1 MSTIHRSPWHAGEV
15 QLQAR
20 HGVAERMAEVGARVI
35 RDHMPDQ
42 HRTFYA
48 QLPFLVLGAVD
59 DAGDPW
65 ATLVEGEPGFV
76 HSPDPRTL
84 RVDALPDPDDPA
96 SAGLTVGAALG
107 CLGIELPTRR
117 RNRVN
122 GRVRGRDDAGFT
134 VAAEWSF
141 GNCPQYI
148 QTRTPVEVVREAAPA
163 EPMTG
168 LDEAA
173 RLAITTADTFFVAS
187 YVDEDGDPA
196 RRGVDVSHR
205 GGRPGFVRVDGE
217 VLTIPDFAGNLF
229 FNTLGNLLVNPRAGL
244 VFVDFARGHLLQI
257 SGPTELVLAGEE
269 LAQVAGAE
277 RLWRVRAQQVVRRRG
292 ALASRWRFE
301 QFSPRSLAT
310 GAWGRDNVGTP

>member
-1 MSTIHRSPWHAGEV
+1 M
-15 QLQAR
+15 
-20 HGVAERMAEVGARVI
+20 
-35 RDHMPDQ
+35 
-42 HRTFYA
+42 
-48 QLPFLVLGAVD
+48 
-59 DAGDPW
+59 
-65 ATLVEGEPGFV
+65 VEGAPGFV

-84 RVDALPDPDDPA
+84 RIDALPGADDPA
-96 SAGLTVGAALG
+96 SAGITVGAALG

-122 GRVRGRDDAGFT
+122 GRVRARD
-134 VAAEWSF
+134 AEGLTMAVEASF

-163 EPMTG
+163 ERLTG

-173 RLAITTADTFFVAS
+173 RVAITTADTFFVAS

-244 VFVDFARGHLLQI
+244 VFVDFERGDLLQV

-269 LAQVAGAE
+269 LAQLEGRSDCGECGRSRWCAGAGRWRRAGASSNSRRGRWRPGRGGGVLSIHRECRYCAFEE
-277 RLWRVRAQQVVRRRG
+277 RLAPARGHAGRRPWRQV
-292 ALASRWRFE
+292 
-301 QFSPRSLAT
+301 
-310 GAWGRDNVGTP
+310 

>member
-1 MSTIHRSPWHAGEV
+1 MQTHPRRNPWHAGEV

-20 HGVAERMAEVGARVI
+20 LGVEGRMAEVGARVI
-35 RDHMPDQ
+35 RDFMPDQ

-59 DAGDPW
+59 EAGTPW
-65 ATLVEGEPGFV
+65 ATLVEGAPGFV

-84 RVDALPDPDDPA
+84 RIEALPGRDDPA
-96 SAGLTVGAALG
+96 HAGVVAGAALG

-122 GRVRGRDDAGFT
+122 GRVQARDDGGFT
-134 VAAEWSF
+134 LAVEWAF

-148 QTRTPVEVVREAAPA
+148 QTRTPTAVEREAAA
-163 EPMTG
+163 VERMTA

-173 RLAITTADTFFVAS
+173 RAAIAAADTFFVAS

-205 GGRPGFVRVDGE
+205 GGRPGFVRVDGD
-217 VLTIPDFAGNLF
+217 VLTIPDFAGNLH

-244 VFVDFARGHLLQI
+244 VFVDFERGDLLQLA
-257 SGPTELVLAGEE
+257 GETELILEGEE
-269 LAQVAGAE
+269 LARFEGAE
-277 RLWRVRAQQVVRRRG
+277 RLWRVTAQQVVRRRG
-292 ALASRWRFE
+292 ALASRWRFG
-301 QFSPRSLAT
+301 QFSPRSLET
-310 GAWGRDNVGTP
+310 GTW